1 MINTSTF
8 IQFVTANNLCSKN
21 DNILLAVSGG
31 ADSMVMCD
39 LFLQSGF
46 TFGIAHCNFQLRNE
60 ASDADEQLVFNYT
73 QKNNIPFYAQ
83 RFDTITYSKLK
94 KLSIEEAAR
103 DLRYAYFA
111 VLCSEHGYNLVA
123 TAHHANDNAETIL
136 MRLAK
141 GTGIKG
147 LQGIPV
153 KNNQIIRPLLFA
165 TKNDI
170 NEYCITHQIA
180 YRDDE
185 SNFSDNILRNYF
197 RLNIIPQLEKVNP
210 SFIPTMRENVLH
222 IEGAFQFYEQAV
234 AKRMHKIV
242 RQKGN
247 DKYISIAAL
256 GDALS
261 AGVLLHE
268 LLSPIGFNATQIKQ
282 IIATFGQTGKQFFSE
297 KYRVIIDRKHI
308 IITAKTETP
317 NSIQFIEAGI
327 KKIDAGN
334 FSLQLDT
341 TAFNKST
348 TFNSDNH
355 IAYFDADK
363 ITYPLTIRRW
373 KAGDYLYPLG
383 LTKRKSDKP
392 GKKKVSDILT
402 NAKAD
407 TLAKEN
413 TFVILSGEKIIW
425 LIGFRQ
431 DERFKTTNSTRN
443 LLKIKMLPK

>member
-1 MINTSTF
+1 MINITTF
-8 IQFVTANNLCSKN
+8 MQFITANNLCSKN

-46 TFGIAHCNFQLRNE
+46 SFGIAHCNFQLRKE
-60 ASDADEQLVFNYT
+60 ESDADEQLVFTYA
-73 QKNNIPFYAQ
+73 QKNNIPFHTQ
-83 RFDTITYSKLK
+83 RFDTVAYSKLK

-111 VLCSEHGYNLVA
+111 ALCSEHGYHVVA

-153 KNNQIIRPLLFA
+153 KNNHIIRPLLFA

-170 NEYCITHQIA
+170 TEYCTTHHIT
-180 YRDDE
+180 YRNDE

-197 RLNIIPQLEKVNP
+197 RLNIIPELEKVNP

-222 IEGAFQFYEQAV
+222 IEGAFHFYEQAI
-234 AKRMHKIV
+234 AKRIRKIV
-242 RQKGN
+242 REKGN

-268 LLSPIGFNATQIKQ
+268 LLSPIGFNASQIKQ
-282 IIATFGQTGKQFFSE
+282 IIAAFGQSGKQFYSE
-297 KYRVIIDRKHI
+297 NHRVIIDRKHI
-308 IITAKTETP
+308 IITAKTDTQ
-317 NSIQFIEAGI
+317 NAIQFIEEGT

-334 FSLQLDT
+334 FSLHFEISV
-341 TAFNKST
+341 FNKSV
-348 TFNSDNH
+348 TFNADNQ

-363 ITYPLTIRRW
+363 ITFPLTIRRW

-383 LTKRKSDKP
+383 LTKRTSDKP

-407 TLAKEN
+407 ALAKEN
-413 TFVILSGEKIIW
+413 TFVLLSGEKIIW
-425 LIGFRQ
+425 LIGYRQ
-431 DERFKTTNSTRN
+431 DERFKLTPTTRN

>member
-8 IQFVTANNLCSKN
+8 MQFVTANNLCSKN
-21 DNILLAVSGG
+21 DHILLAVSGG

-46 TFGIAHCNFQLRNE
+46 TFGIAHCNFQLRKE
-60 ASDADEQLVFNYT
+60 ESDADEQLVFNYA

-83 RFDTITYSKLK
+83 RFDTVAYSKLNK
-94 KLSIEEAAR
+94 ISIEEAAR

-111 VLCSEHGYNLVA
+111 ALCDEHGYHLVA

-170 NEYCITHQIA
+170 AEYCITHQIA
-180 YRDDE
+180 YRDDA
-185 SNFSDNILRNYF
+185 SNFSDHILRNYF
-197 RLNIIPQLEKVNP
+197 RLNIIPQLEKINP

-222 IEGAFQFYEQAV
+222 IEGAFHFYEQAV
-234 AKRMHKIV
+234 TQRLHKIV
-242 RQKGN
+242 SHKGN
-247 DKYISIAAL
+247 DKYIAIAAL
-256 GDALS
+256 GDNLS

-268 LLSPIGFNATQIKQ
+268 LLAPIGFNASQIKQ
-282 IIATFGQTGKQFFSE
+282 IIATFGQTGKQFLSE

-308 IITAKTETP
+308 IISEKTDIP

-327 KKIDAGN
+327 KKVDAGN
-334 FSLQLDT
+334 FSLQFDAT
-341 TAFNKST
+341 VFNKSM
-348 TFNSDNH
+348 TFNADNH

-363 ITYPLTIRRW
+363 ITFPLTIRRW

-413 TFVILSGEKIIW
+413 TFVLLSGEKIIW
-425 LIGFRQ
+425 LIGYRQ
-431 DERFKTTNSTRN
+431 DERFKITDSTRN